1 MLRNTEA
8 RPAGITEAR
17 KEWDKNYDV
26 GTCLNNLGALYDEM
40 GDYAQAEE
48 MYLRSL
54 SLADQ
59 LTFLKVTDEN
69 YLHGALSLALLRR
82 EDTALVLTQIVAI

>member
-1 MLRNTEA
+1 M
-8 RPAGITEAR
+8 GQ
-17 KEWDKNYDV
+17 NYDV

-40 GDYAQAEE
+40 GDYARAEE

-69 YLHGALSLALLRR
+69 YLNGALSLALLRC
-82 EDTALVLTQIVAI
+82 EDIALVLTQIVAI